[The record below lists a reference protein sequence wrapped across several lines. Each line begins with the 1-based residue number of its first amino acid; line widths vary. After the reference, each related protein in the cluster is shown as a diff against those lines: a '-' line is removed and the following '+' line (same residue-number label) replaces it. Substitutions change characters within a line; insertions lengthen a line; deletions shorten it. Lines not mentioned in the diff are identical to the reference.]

1 MPDVKKHNWMY
12 YGNTQGIVCSLSQR
26 VFIQSL
32 PHLVKMCVAGTNLSA
47 RFDNHRLN
55 THRHFLI
62 MTFEHTTFTKLTM
75 FAL

>member
-32 PHLVKMCVAGTNLSA
+32 PHLVKKWQALISQPGLTTIVLTPIGTS
-47 RFDNHRLN
+47 
-55 THRHFLI
+55 
-62 MTFEHTTFTKLTM
+62 
-75 FAL
+75 